1 MEKVDMMAVSFGM
14 VDEFGQKTELNKTLE
29 TEAYPD
35 GMTAD
40 VLLENFKQFLL
51 AVGYTTDTVERIKY
65 ED

>member
-1 MEKVDMMAVSFGM
+1 M